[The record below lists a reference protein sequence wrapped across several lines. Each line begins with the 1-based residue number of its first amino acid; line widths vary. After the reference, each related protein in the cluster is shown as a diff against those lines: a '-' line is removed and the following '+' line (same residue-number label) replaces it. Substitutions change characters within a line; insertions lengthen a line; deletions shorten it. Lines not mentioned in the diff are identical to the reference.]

1 MGILWLIPLSHM
13 PTRTGFFCWL
23 WKIVHIIKLII
34 GPKYNGK
41 YLHKIINDLLGET
54 RVKETL
60 TNVVIPTYD
69 VKCVKPT
76 IFSTFKVQIL
86 NLVYVMPLLIVN
98 GELIFLLWCR
108 QDLVPWWMLVLL
120 MCVLGYWHICSTNH
134 SPCTLFWNCGLSHWC
149 ITQFQHYWW
158 GPCRKQSGILNS
170 LVLISMLQFVI
181 RCFYQVPICSISLI

>member
-1 MGILWLIPLSHM
+1 MGILWFIPLSDM
-13 PTRTGFFCWL
+13 PTRTGFFSWL
-23 WKIVHIIKLII
+23 CKIIHIIKLII

-86 NLVYVMPLLIVN
+86 NLVYVLPSLIIN

-108 QDLVPWWMLVLL
+108 QDLIPWWMLVLL
-120 MCVLGYWHICSTNH
+120 MCVLAHLQHQPFSLHTILTPWIIRLVHHTASTLLMGALSQTIRYIKFFGVDIDVTICD
-134 SPCTLFWNCGLSHWC
+134 
-149 ITQFQHYWW
+149 
-158 GPCRKQSGILNS
+158 
-170 LVLISMLQFVI
+170 
-181 RCFYQVPICSISLI
+181 